1 MNEQE
6 TFNQGNNVDENQN
19 KTPKEISITLEGLG
33 FDETKTKQDLW
44 RKQVDD
50 ETTFWWDFRKNKKG
64 NCWCNRSGHSI
75 PEDEMKQMDE
85 YAVVR
90 GVKTKKPTEKKKTEA
105 KKETPSSEIIEVKPK
120 QIENIRGTSEDI
132 TRMMNV
138 KKQLDAIVE
147 ASPDKKRLGEGML
160 WHELKFKGKSS
171 LEPSAELV
179 DMIAL
184 DMGHIKTEIVD
195 FGTNVIEDWD
205 SGEMYH
211 TYFCVV
217 KATDEISGTTGLGT
231 AEGVIDTAELSNNKR
246 TFARTNVIRKAER
259 NSKERLIPVPRK
271 AMVVLI
277 QRILQE
283 HYNKSSKK

>member
-1 MNEQE
+1 MNNEQQSIDE
-6 TFNQGNNVDENQN
+6 KNNAEEKQTN
-19 KTPKEISITLEGLG
+19 TPEDIMITLEGLG
-33 FDETKTKQDLW
+33 FEETKSKQDLW

-85 YAVVR
+85 YNVMR
-90 GVKTKKPTEKKKTEA
+90 GVEKKPAEKKKPEA
-105 KKETPSSEIIEVKPK
+105 SSGEIIEVKPRP
-120 QIENIRGTSEDI
+120 IENIRGTSEDI

-147 ASPDKKRLGEGML
+147 ASRDKNRLGEGML
-160 WHELKFKGKSS
+160 WHELKFGKKSS

-205 SGEMYH
+205 SGNIYH

-231 AEGVIDTAELSNNKR
+231 AEGVIDIAELSNNKR
-246 TFARTNVIRKAER
+246 TFARTNAIRKAER
-259 NSKERLIPVPRK
+259 NAKERLIPVPRK

-277 QRILQE
+277 QKILQD
-283 HYNKSSKK
+283 HYNKSKK

>member
-1 MNEQE
+1 MNEQ
-6 TFNQGNNVDENQN
+6 QSIGQNNNADEKQTN
-19 KTPKEISITLEGLG
+19 TPKELTITLEGIG
-33 FDETKTKQDLW
+33 FEETQTKQDLW
-44 RKQVDD
+44 RKQIDD

-75 PEDEMKQMDE
+75 PDDDMKQMDE
-85 YAVVR
+85 YTVVR
-90 GVKTKKPTEKKKTEA
+90 GVETKKPTEKKKIEV
-105 KKETPSSEIIEVKPK
+105 KKEQISTEIIEAKPRP
-120 QIENIRGTSEDI
+120 IENIRGTSKDI
-132 TRMMNV
+132 TRLMNT
-138 KKQLDAIVE
+138 KMQLDAIIE
-147 ASPDKKRLGEGML
+147 ASSDKKRLGEGML
-160 WHELKFKGKSS
+160 WHELKFGGKSH

-179 DMIAL
+179 DLISL

-231 AEGVIDTAELSNNKR
+231 AEGVIDTAELSKNKR

-259 NSKERLIPVPRK
+259 NSKERLISIPRK

-277 QRILQE
+277 QNILQD
-283 HYNKSSKK
+283 HYKKSEKN

>member
-1 MNEQE
+1 MNNQE
-6 TFNQGNNVDENQN
+6 TFDKNNNGDEEQINI
-19 KTPKEISITLEGLG
+19 TKEISITLEGIG
-33 FDETKTKQDLW
+33 FEETKTKQDLW
-44 RKQVDD
+44 RKQIDD

-75 PEDEMKQMDE
+75 PDDDMKQMDE
-85 YAVVR
+85 YTVVR
-90 GVKTKKPTEKKKTEA
+90 GVETKKPKEKKKPELKREA
-105 KKETPSSEIIEVKPK
+105 PSTEIIEAEPRP
-120 QIENIRGTSEDI
+120 IENIRGTSEDI

-179 DMIAL
+179 DMIAM

-205 SGEMYH
+205 SCEMYH

-217 KATDEISGTTGLGT
+217 KATDAISGTTGLGT
-231 AEGVIDTAELSNNKR
+231 AEGVIDTTELSNNKR

-277 QRILQE
+277 QKILHE
-283 HYNKSSKK
+283 HYEKSNKK